1 MTTPLIEFRNVTKC
15 FGDKCILK
23 QANLRIF
30 PQEVTTL
37 IGKSGVGKS
46 VTLKLII
53 GLLEPDEGQ
62 ILYQGQSLQ
71 SLSRKQRKEIRRQV
85 NFMFQ
90 NNALFDSLH
99 VFDNIALP
107 LKEKT
112 ALSPAEIRQRVEAKM
127 DALDLH
133 DIESKYPAQISG
145 GMQKRVALA
154 RALITD
160 PKVVLFDEPTT
171 GLDPVR
177 KNNVLSMITHNQR
190 NFGFTAVLVSHDVPD
205 VFYISNRIAVLED
218 AQIVFQGSPLE
229 LEQSDLQVVY
239 EYINSVQSLEN
250 EIIEL
255 KRRLDLEAA
264 YAQRIEKS
272 SMLTL
277 FLFNIENLERVRARI
292 GELMAHQVV
301 STVSGLISSALRGR
315 NAVCGRYSQDR
326 IVCLVP
332 GDLSQEA
339 EDVIASV
346 QQPLEQTRVFHPT
359 FLGSRCTP
367 FGVLAGWAACAPGQT
382 LHEAVERAEEEKK
395 GLARLVCGQ
404 NSAQK
409 EEV

>member
-1 MTTPLIEFRNVTKC
+1 MTTPLIEFKDVTKC

-23 QANLRIF
+23 KANLQIY

-53 GLLEPDEGQ
+53 GLLDPDEGQ
-62 ILYQGQSLQ
+62 ILYQGRSIQSQ
-71 SLSRKQRKEIRRQV
+71 SGKERKEIRKQV

-112 ALSPAEIRQRVEAKM
+112 SMKPDEIQRRVEEKM

-133 DIESKYPAQISG
+133 DIESKYPAQLSG

-177 KNNVLSMITHNQR
+177 KKNVLSMITHNQK

-205 VFYISNRIAVLED
+205 VFYISNRIAVLEEG
-218 AQIVFQGSPLE
+218 QIVFEGTPLE

-255 KRRLDLEAA
+255 KSRLDLETA
-264 YAQRIEKS
+264 YKQ
-272 SMLTL
+272 MTTQNNTLTA
-277 FLFNIENLERVRARI
+277 FVFTIENLERVRGRI
-292 GELMAHQVV
+292 GELMAHKVV
-301 STVSGLISSALRGR
+301 STVAGLVSSAMEGKS
-315 NAVCGRYSQDR
+315 AVCGRYTQDS
-326 IVCLVP
+326 ILCLVP
-332 GDLSQEA
+332 GDHSAELEKMIGKIQE
-339 EDVIASV
+339 
-346 QQPLEQTRVFHPT
+346 PLEQTKFFHPT

-367 FGVLAGWAACAPGQT
+367 FGVYAGWACCAPGMM
-382 LHEAVERAEEEKK
+382 LHEVVEQAENVKK

-404 NSAQK
+404 NSGEK

>member
-1 MTTPLIEFRNVTKC
+1 MTTPLIEFKDVTKC

-23 QANLRIF
+23 KANLQIY

-53 GLLEPDEGQ
+53 GLLEPDDGR
-62 ILYQGQSLQ
+62 ILYQGRSMQ
-71 SLSRKQRKEIRRQV
+71 SLSRKERKEIRKQV

-90 NNALFDSLH
+90 NNALFDSLQ

-112 ALSPAEIRQRVEAKM
+112 SMKPDEIKSRVEEKM

-133 DIESKYPAQISG
+133 DVESKYPAQLSG

-177 KNNVLSMITHNQR
+177 KNSVLSMITHNQK

-205 VFYISNRIAVLED
+205 VFYISNRIAVLEE
-218 AQIVFQGSPLE
+218 AQIVFEGTPLE

-255 KRRLDLEAA
+255 KSRLDLETA
-264 YAQRIEKS
+264 YKQIS
-272 SMLTL
+272 TQNNTLTA
-277 FLFNIENLERVRARI
+277 FVFTIENLERVRGRI
-292 GELMAHQVV
+292 GELMAHKVV
-301 STVSGLISSALRGR
+301 RTVAGLVSSAMEGKS
-315 NAVCGRYSQDR
+315 AVCGRYTQDT
-326 IVCLVP
+326 ILCLVP
-332 GDLSQEA
+332 GDYTAEA
-339 EDVIASV
+339 EKVIRKI
-346 QQPLEQTRVFHPT
+346 QEPLGQTKFFHPT

-367 FGVLAGWAACAPGQT
+367 FGVLAGWTRCAPGMM
-382 LHEAVERAEEEKK
+382 LHEVVEQAENVKK

-404 NSAQK
+404 NSGEK